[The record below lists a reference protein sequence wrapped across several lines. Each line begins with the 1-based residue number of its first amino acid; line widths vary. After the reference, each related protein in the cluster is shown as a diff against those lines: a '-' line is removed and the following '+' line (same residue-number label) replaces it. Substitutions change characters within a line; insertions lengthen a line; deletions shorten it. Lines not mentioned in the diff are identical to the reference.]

1 MWLIS
6 ILRTTTRFK
15 RKTHSKCQTSSSFT
29 FYIWLIFWFTSVEIS
44 KTRSENTFKLS
55 DNNIKN
61 FKYHQLLIS
70 ENPSNIIHI
79 FYQRNS
85 WKLYRGCILSDD
97 FFRSSPFNHFR
108 FSQFQFVTR
117 TAHNFQSFSP
127 PGNHDRSLTVYH
139 ATTETSTM
147 LINK

>member
-1 MWLIS
+1 MFQIRIVEWH
-6 ILRTTTRFK
+6 K
-15 RKTHSKCQTSSSFT
+15 KCQTSSSFI
-29 FYIWLIFWFTSVEIS
+29 FYIWLIFWFKSVEIS

-55 DNNIKN
+55 NNNIKN
-61 FKYHQLLIS
+61 FKYYQVLLS

-79 FYQRNS
+79 FYRRNS
-85 WKLYRGCILSDD
+85 WKLYRGCILSDVRVTD
-97 FFRSSPFNHFR
+97 FFRSSPFNRFR
-108 FSQFQFVTR
+108 FSQFQFVTT
-117 TAHNFQSFSP
+117 TAHNFQLFSP